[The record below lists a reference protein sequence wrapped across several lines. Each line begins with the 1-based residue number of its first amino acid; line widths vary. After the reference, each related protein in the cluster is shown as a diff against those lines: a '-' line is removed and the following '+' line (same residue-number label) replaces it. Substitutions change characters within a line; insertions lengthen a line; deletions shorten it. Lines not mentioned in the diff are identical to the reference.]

1 MIDEVRAR
9 RKPTRYRLAAAHF
22 VGRLSSVECGV
33 IDNDRDGRT
42 DWQPILL
49 GAPTGRVE
57 PQRVGFLSLG
67 CPKNL
72 VDSEVMLGTLK
83 RRGHRIATDV
93 ESADVIV
100 VNTCAF
106 IDRAKKESIDA
117 VLEMAKLKS
126 AAGDGRTR
134 RLIVTGCLAERHD
147 ADLRREIPEIDATLG
162 TGQIPEIVDAVEGR
176 PTVVDRSARRPEWIY
191 DADSP
196 RLQSTA
202 SHTAFVKISE
212 GCDYTCTFCIIPT
225 LRGLHRSRRPE
236 DIESEVRRLASAGV
250 REVVLVAQDS
260 TRYGLDLGQ
269 RGALAPLLR
278 RLARIDGLRWIRV
291 MYAYPATM
299 TDEILDVIA
308 GEERVVKY
316 VDMPLQHASEAV
328 LRRMKRPT
336 GKGNLLGMVERVRH
350 RVQGVAFR
358 TTFIVGFPGETDDD
372 FRQLTTFVEKAEFDH
387 LGVFTYSDEDGTAA
401 FDLEGR
407 VPAKVKKARQ
417 SELMRIQKRISLR
430 RNKARVGSR
439 TEVLVEGPHPDT
451 DLLLV
456 GRMACQA
463 PEIDGSVLVSDPGEL
478 PPGRGEF
485 VTCEITKGHAYDVE
499 VRVVQ

>member
-1 MIDEVRAR
+1 METETENTPGRWLPIALDRGQTPSR
-9 RKPTRYRLAAAHF
+9 AAAK
-22 VGRLSSVECGV
+22 S
-33 IDNDRDGRT
+33 
-42 DWQPILL
+42 
-49 GAPTGRVE
+49 
-57 PQRVGFLSLG
+57 VGFISLG

-83 RRGHRIATDV
+83 RRGHLIATDV
-93 ESADVIV
+93 ASADVIV

-106 IDRAKKESIDA
+106 IDRAKKESIDT
-117 VLEMAKLKS
+117 VLEMARLKTS
-126 AAGDGRTR
+126 GADGRSR

-162 TGQIPEIVDAVEGR
+162 TGQIPEIVAAVEGSA
-176 PTVVDRSARRPEWIY
+176 TMVDRSAKRPEWIY
-191 DADSP
+191 DAESP
-196 RLQSTA
+196 RLQSTP

-236 DIESEVRRLASAGV
+236 DIEREVRRLAASGV
-250 REVVLVAQDS
+250 KEIVLVAQDS

-269 RGALAPLLR
+269 RGGLAPLLR
-278 RLARIDGLRWIRV
+278 GLGAIDGVRWIRV
-291 MYAYPATM
+291 MYAYPATL
-299 TDEILDVIA
+299 TDEILDAIA
-308 GEERVVKY
+308 TEERVVKY
-316 VDMPLQHASEAV
+316 VDMPLQHASDAV
-328 LRRMKRPT
+328 LKRMKRPT
-336 GKGNLLGMVERVRH
+336 GKGNLLGMVERVRD

-372 FRQLTTFVEKAEFDH
+372 FKQLTTFVEQAEFDH

-401 FDLEGR
+401 FGLDGR

-417 SELMRIQKRISLR
+417 SELMRIQKRISLK
-430 RNKARVGSR
+430 RNKARIGRRV
-439 TEVLVEGPHPDT
+439 EVLVDGPHPDT

-456 GRMACQA
+456 GRLASQA
-463 PEIDGSVLVSDPGEL
+463 PEIDGSVLISDPGEM

-485 VTCEITKGHAYDVE
+485 VMCEVTKAHAYDIE
-499 VRVVQ
+499 VRVA

>member
-1 MIDEVRAR
+1 M
-9 RKPTRYRLAAAHF
+9 AH
-22 VGRLSSVECGV
+22 
-33 IDNDRDGRT
+33 NDRAAGSA
-42 DWQPILL
+42 WHPISLVAS
-49 GAPTGRVE
+49 APQVE
-57 PQRVGFLSLG
+57 SKRVGFLSLG

-83 RRGHRIATDV
+83 RRGHEVVADVAT
-93 ESADVIV
+93 ADVIV

-117 VLEMAKLKS
+117 VLEMAKLK
-126 AAGDGRTR
+126 ANALDGTSR

-162 TGQIPEIVDAVEGR
+162 TGQIPEIVAAVEGR
-176 PTVVDRSARRPEWIY
+176 ATIVDRTTGRPEWIY
-191 DADSP
+191 DALSP

-236 DIESEVRRLASAGV
+236 DIESEVRRLAAAGV
-250 REVVLVAQDS
+250 KEIVLVAQDS
-260 TRYGLDLGQ
+260 TRYGLDRGQ

-278 RLARIDGLRWIRV
+278 RLGAIDGLRWIRV
-291 MYAYPATM
+291 MYAYPATV
-299 TDEILDVIA
+299 TDEILEAIA
-308 GEERVVKY
+308 TEERVVNY
-316 VDMPLQHASEAV
+316 VDMPLQHASDSV
-328 LRRMKRPT
+328 LKRMKRPT
-336 GKGNLLGMVERVRH
+336 GKGNLLGMVERVRLK
-350 RVQGVAFR
+350 VPGVAFR
-358 TTFIVGFPGETDDD
+358 TTFIVGFPGETDAD
-372 FRQLTTFVEKAEFDH
+372 FKQLTTFVEQAEFDH

-407 VPAKVKKARQ
+407 VPAKIKKARQ
-417 SELMRIQKRISLR
+417 SEVMRIQKRISLR

-439 TEVLVEGPHPDT
+439 MEVLVEGPHPDT

-456 GRMACQA
+456 GRLASQA
-463 PEIDGSVLVSDPGEL
+463 PEIDGAVLISDPGET

-485 VTCEITKGHAYDVE
+485 VLCEITKAHAYDLE
-499 VRVVQ
+499 VRVV